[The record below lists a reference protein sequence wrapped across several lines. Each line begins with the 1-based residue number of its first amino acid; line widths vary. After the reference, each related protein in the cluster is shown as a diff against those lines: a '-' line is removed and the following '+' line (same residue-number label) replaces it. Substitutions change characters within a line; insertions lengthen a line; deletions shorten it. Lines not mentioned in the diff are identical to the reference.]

1 MTRLSMAIDLDSC
14 IGCHSCT
21 VVCKQENNVGLGMFY
36 SQVYTIGPNGTY
48 PDLEMYYL
56 PVACQH
62 CDNPECVNVCPT
74 GASYVREDGIVLV
87 DNENCIG
94 CLSCISACPY
104 GVRAYDETKEN
115 GVIEKCTLCVD
126 RIDEGKDPACVAHC
140 PGQARI
146 FGDLDDPESKVSQL
160 IATKTTYKL
169 TDVGNA
175 PSVTFGLD
183 KCAWQ
188 DKI

>member
-36 SQVYTIGPNGTY
+36 SQVYTIGPNGAY

-62 CDNPECVNVCPT
+62 CDNPECVSVCPT

-87 DNENCIG
+87 DNESCIG
-94 CLSCISACPY
+94 CLSCIEACPY
-104 GVRAYDETKEN
+104 GVRAYDETKDN
-115 GVIEKCTLCVD
+115 GVIEKCTLCSHLL
-126 RIDEGKDPACVAHC
+126 DEGKDPACVRHC

-146 FGDLDDPESKVSQL
+146 FGDLDDPESKISQL
-160 IATKTTYKL
+160 IAKKTNYKL

-175 PSVTFGLD
+175 PSVTYGFD
-183 KCAWQ
+183 KCTWVEQ
-188 DKI
+188 V